1 MYGHIF
7 QNCYIMVAIHCFAI
21 SIWFYRTQHNDAT
34 KENGYHGIRAIEAL
48 NAITEKNKMQYVR
61 LQLNIPGTEGAF
73 LHKVV
78 PDVDDFTDKP

>member
-1 MYGHIF
+1 
-7 QNCYIMVAIHCFAI
+7 
-21 SIWFYRTQHNDAT
+21 
-34 KENGYHGIRAIEAL
+34 
-48 NAITEKNKMQYVR
+48 MQYVR